1 MPLYSQKVV
10 KSKYK
15 SYHTFISKRISYKD
29 KKIKNILDH
38 NERIVKI
45 QWDSKPAY
53 IDVFISIQINFFC
66 SIEERNEILTYPV
79 MIDENIQLRVHK
91 SSFKPL
97 PLESDFK
104 NAEFAAYIRN
114 LEGIYDI
121 DISGDTL
128 TIDIIGFLIINMMAE
143 RCIILKENKNINLNE
158 FGLKQVAISGED
170 APKDVKGY
178 LNNLEGISKIV
189 SRRIDELE
197 EENSYL
203 KDEVKRLQTELD
215 KRNIEYNDIKRKD
228 ESVMGEYKRLIE
240 KLKDMEDKYLKEQKR
255 ANVLEVE
262 NSRNI
267 DELKK
272 LRKENS
278 DLLAKLDKEKITIKD
293 KFKRFMNSV

>member
-15 SYHTFISKRISYKD
+15 SYHTFMSKRISYKN

-45 QWDSKPAY
+45 QWDSKSTY
-53 IDVFISIQINFFC
+53 IDVFISIQIYFIC
-66 SIEERNEILTYPV
+66 CIEERDEILNYPV
-79 MIDENIQLRVHK
+79 MLDEDIQFRVYK

-97 PLESDFK
+97 PLECEFK
-104 NAEFAAYIRN
+104 DSEFAAYIRN
-114 LEGIYDI
+114 LEGRYDI

-128 TIDIIGFLIINMMAE
+128 IIDVIGFLIINMMAE
-143 RCIILKENKNINLNE
+143 RCIVLKENKNININE
-158 FGLKQVAISGED
+158 LGLKQVAISGED

-178 LNNLEGISKIV
+178 LNNLEGILKIV
-189 SRRIDELE
+189 SKRIDELE
-197 EENSYL
+197 EENSFL
-203 KDEVKRLQTELD
+203 KDEVKKLQMELD

-262 NSRNI
+262 NSRNL

-278 DLLAKLDKEKITIKD
+278 DLLAKIEKDKVTIKD
-293 KFKRFMNSV
+293 KFKRFISSV